1 MITPTYLMSNDDLGR
16 FYADAFTEILPSY
29 QANATKY
36 PVSDKSVITSNVVK
50 SNPTLSLT
58 CYVGKNPLS
67 NINGNLLSIDDK
79 EQRPL
84 NAHEI
89 LLYWFN
95 KSTKLTIVNEFYN
108 LNDYVIVKYT
118 PRQVNTTDS
127 MEYRLLL
134 EHIRNVSYE
143 KGYLLTFADEQKSL
157 DGQRKTNS
165 SNNGFSSKVN
175 KLPDLYKDGYVN
187 LMGLEQKS
195 NEQKIK
201 EFFNRGG

>member
-1 MITPTYLMSNDDLGR
+1 
-16 FYADAFTEILPSY
+16 
-29 QANATKY
+29 
-36 PVSDKSVITSNVVK
+36 
-50 SNPTLSLT
+50 
-58 CYVGKNPLS
+58 
-67 NINGNLLSIDDK
+67 
-79 EQRPL
+79 
-84 NAHEI
+84 
-89 LLYWFN
+89 
-95 KSTKLTIVNEFYN
+95 
-108 LNDYVIVKYT
+108 

-165 SNNGFSSKVN
+165 SNNGFSGKVN

-201 EFFNRGG
+201 EFFNREG

>member
-1 MITPTYLMSNDDLGR
+1 MITPTYIMDDNLGR
-16 FYADAFTEILPSY
+16 FYADAFTEVLPSY

-36 PVSDKSVITSNVVK
+36 PISDKSVITSNVVK

-58 CYVGKNPLS
+58 CYVGKNPLRVD
-67 NINGNLLSIDDK
+67 IEGNLLSVDDK
-79 EQRPL
+79 RPL

-89 LLYWFN
+89 LLNWFN

-108 LNDYVIVKYT
+108 LNNYVIVKYT
-118 PRQVNTTDS
+118 PRQVGTTDS
-127 MEYRLLL
+127 MEYRLIL

-165 SNNGFSSKVN
+165 SNNGFSDKVN

-201 EFFNRGG
+201 EFFNREG

>member
-1 MITPTYLMSNDDLGR
+1 MITPTYIMDNNLGR
-16 FYADAFTEILPSY
+16 LYADAFTEVLPSY

-36 PVSDKSVITSNVVK
+36 PVSDKSVINSNVIK
-50 SNPTLSLT
+50 NNPTLSLN
-58 CYVGKNPLS
+58 CYVGKNPLK
-67 NINGNLLSIDDK
+67 NIDDNLLSGDDK

-84 NAHEI
+84 NANEI
-89 LLYWFN
+89 LLSWFN

-118 PRQVNTTDS
+118 PRQVGTTDS

-165 SNNGFSSKVN
+165 SNNGFSGKVN

-195 NEQKIK
+195 NEQVIK
-201 EFFNRGG
+201 EFFNREG